1 MAPVTQGCLTS
12 PCNATRGHS
21 SGTWVGRDLARSRRI
36 VSPPGDRKV
45 EMDTAKH
52 YLNFAAVQARDY
64 APLYDVLCRGVARDP
79 AVIGLL
85 DTLPPIKRQPNLLL
99 AGTRF
104 LGGPIED
111 YASFRTWV
119 ISNWS
124 ELSALMLVRRT
135 QTNEAGR
142 CATLLPILAALPQ
155 PLTMIEVG
163 ASAGLCLYPDRYGYR
178 YDDDGITLGPD
189 AVSVL
194 LECQTFGDV
203 PLPTR
208 VPEVVGRFGVDL
220 NPLDVTNDDDL
231 RWLEMLVWPGQDHRV
246 ARLRAAAQV
255 ASAEPPTIVVGDL
268 NDKVADLVASAPT
281 GSTPV
286 VFHTAV
292 LVYLSKEERSRFAAT
307 VSQLPAHWIS
317 NESEFVFPHIAER
330 VSARPAVPE
339 ASFLMALDGVPKA
352 YTGPHGQFIHWL

>member
-1 MAPVTQGCLTS
+1 
-12 PCNATRGHS
+12 
-21 SGTWVGRDLARSRRI
+21 
-36 VSPPGDRKV
+36 
-45 EMDTAKH
+45 MDTAKH
-52 YLNFAAVQARDY
+52 YLDFAVVQAGDY
-64 APLYDVLCRGVARDP
+64 APLYDVLCRGVAEDP

-155 PLTMIEVG
+155 PLTLIEVG

-178 YDDDGITLGPD
+178 YDDGTTLAAGG
-189 AVSVL
+189 ASVL
-194 LECQTFGDV
+194 LECHTFGDV
-203 PLPTR
+203 PLPMR
-208 VPEVVGRFGVDL
+208 LPQVAGRFGVDL
-220 NPLDVTNDDDL
+220 NPLDVTNEDDL
-231 RWLEMLVWPGQDHRV
+231 RWLEMLVWPGQQHRV
-246 ARLRAAAQV
+246 ARLRAAAQI
-255 ASAEPPTIVVGDL
+255 ASAEPPTIVAGDL
-268 NDKVADLVASAPT
+268 NDKVADLAASAPS
-281 GSTPV
+281 GSTAV

-292 LVYLSKEERSRFAAT
+292 LVYLSQQERSRFAAT
-307 VSQLPAHWIS
+307 MSQVPAHWIS
-317 NESEFVFPHIAER
+317 NEAEFVFPDITER
-330 VSARPAVPE
+330 VSTRPAVPE
-339 ASFLMALDGVPKA
+339 SSFLMALDGVPKA
-352 YTGPHGQFIHWL
+352 YTGPHGQFLHWL